1 MRSFYLLTYD
11 VPDDKRRLKL
21 AKALEALGERVQYSV
36 FEAYL
41 TDKELEKLLKQTQKI
56 LNQNEDN
63 LRVYV
68 LCGQCRSKVLTY
80 GNGKVT
86 DPPGLMIV

>member
-11 VPDDKRRLKL
+11 VPDNKRRLKL

-41 TDKELEKLLKQTQKI
+41 TDKELEKLLKQVQKL
-56 LNQNEDN
+56 LNESEDN

-68 LCGQCRSKVLTY
+68 LCGQCRGKVFTY
-80 GNGKVT
+80 GNGKIT
-86 DPPGLMIV
+86 EPPGLMIV